1 MQKRLLLVLI
11 TTALLGGCGAF
22 CENEV
27 SQTLPSPSGAM
38 KAVVFHRACGAT
50 VGFNTQ
56 ISIVPSNQRLPDD
69 SGNAMIID
77 SDVPL
82 TVHWNSDS
90 VLRVSGVT
98 NAQVFKQETSVRGVS
113 IVYAR

>member
-1 MQKRLLLVLI
+1 MQKCLLMLI
-11 TTALLGGCGAF
+11 TTALGGCGAF

-38 KAVVFHRACGAT
+38 KAVVSHRACGAT

-69 SGNAMIID
+69 GGNVVIMD
-77 SDVPL
+77 GDVLL
-82 TVHWNSDS
+82 TIYWNSDS

-98 NAQVFKQETSVRGVS
+98 NAHVFKQETYVDGVS
-113 IVYAR
+113 IVYAK